1 MADFVSTLQEVKVG
15 SYRWLFLLITLSDY
29 ASPIREEMNR
39 QSLAFGAD
47 LRLSGLYVQ
56 GFDTAQRQ
64 IADEVLLKEWP
75 EETRDRMTQ
84 AAEPV
89 LIVIDTDWTAFDPRS
104 DRWAIIWLS
113 DVLPGR
119 EEIDLR
125 PLLKM
130 LATAAKRGDDVIAAI
145 EHRASNARRG
155 RLVRVAARAGSYIE
169 WKPRVPVLGITV
181 DLKALLS
188 DTAE

>member
-1 MADFVSTLQEVKVG
+1 MDKGRLVSAVACTTSGVRAGGLVE
-15 SYRWLFLLITLSDY
+15 SSW
-29 ASPIREEMNR
+29 RE
-39 QSLAFGAD
+39 
-47 LRLSGLYVQ
+47 
-56 GFDTAQRQ
+56 
-64 IADEVLLKEWP
+64 
-75 EETRDRMTQ
+75 
-84 AAEPV
+84 
-89 LIVIDTDWTAFDPRS
+89 FDPRS

-130 LATAAKRGDDVIAAI
+130 LATTAKRGDDVIATI
-145 EHRASNARRG
+145 EQRAAKAKAG

-181 DLKALLS
+181 DLKALLADS
-188 DTAE
+188 ASPV